1 MMVPVSTT
9 GTPMARKEYK
19 HYLILLYTFSTN
31 SRYDIAD
38 FFLLLLTKNFNSS
51 FCATMLVA
59 LMLEVAISLDWNR
72 YSSGPSI
79 F

>member
-1 MMVPVSTT
+1 
-9 GTPMARKEYK
+9 MARKEYK

-31 SRYDIAD
+31 SRHDIAD

-51 FCATMLVA
+51 FRATMLVA